1 MARAVVFTFQFTDLS
16 PHYGQFWSILATRV
30 EQEISMGKRQ
40 MTEFGRYSEQT
51 MLGPLTAPE
60 MIPNWVG
67 LGD

>member
-1 MARAVVFTFQFTDLS
+1 
-16 PHYGQFWSILATRV
+16 
-30 EQEISMGKRQ
+30 MGKRQ